1 MLHTTYS
8 RWTLLSFVLLA
19 ALAGRCAPPAVAQQP
34 IPTSEEGKQL
44 LRDAH
49 TKSQEAKTLEE
60 YTEIIELC
68 QRAATMPLS
77 ENLVDYQ
84 RKLRAWAHNQR
95 GEQYSE
101 EAAALVKAAQTEAA
115 AKRDAQALEE
125 FETAIELNP
134 DYWKAIHNRGVSRA
148 LRGQLD
154 EAVRDFTRA
163 VELKPDY
170 ANAWFNRG
178 EILYDQGKFQ
188 EAIADYSRSLELNK
202 DDYDTHIRR
211 GHAWFQIGKFQEA
224 LDDYD
229 RAVKIAP
236 DNIDALV
243 NRADANRSL
252 GRFQAA
258 ADDYLRAVQ
267 LDPKS
272 GRAYQGAAWLM
283 ATCPDPK
290 MRNNDLALRA
300 AQQALEI
307 LGRQDY
313 KALDTMA
320 AALANAGDFDKAKP
334 MQADAIKVAPPDK
347 VESLQKRLKQ
357 YEQGQPYRDQ

>member
-1 MLHTTYS
+1 MLHSTNT
-8 RWTLLSFVLLA
+8 RLFGLFLLLLA
-19 ALAGRCAPPAVAQQP
+19 VSAGRFANPVVGQQP
-34 IPTSEEGKQL
+34 VPSSDEGKEM

-49 TKSQEAKTLEE
+49 AKSLDAKTLEE
-60 YTEIIELC
+60 YKEIIQLC
-68 QRAATMPLS
+68 QRAATMTLS
-77 ENLVDYQ
+77 DNLVDYQ
-84 RKLRAWAHNQR
+84 RKLRAWAHNQC
-95 GEQYSE
+95 GEHYAEQ
-101 EAAALVKAAQTEAA
+101 AAALVKAEQNDA
-115 AKRDAQALEE
+115 AKKQDALALEE

-148 LRGQLD
+148 VRGQLD
-154 EAVRDFTRA
+154 EAASDFSRA

-178 EILYDQGKFQ
+178 EIYYEQGKFL
-188 EAIADYSRSLELNK
+188 EAIADYSRALEQSE

-211 GHAWFQIGKFQEA
+211 GHAYFQVGKFQEA

-236 DNIDALV
+236 NNIDALV

-252 GRFQAA
+252 GRYRAA
-258 ADDYLRAVQ
+258 ADDYLKAIDS
-267 LDPKS
+267 DPKS

-283 ATCPDPK
+283 ATCPDAQ
-290 MRNNDLALRA
+290 MRNNDLALQA
-300 AQQALEI
+300 AKQALEL

-320 AALANAGDFDKAKP
+320 AVLANSGDFEKAKST
-334 MQADAIKVAPPDK
+334 QADAIKVAPQNK
-347 VESLQKRLKQ
+347 VESLKQRLQ
-357 YEQGQPYRDQ
+357 LYERNQPYRDR